1 VSILKAPD
9 TENCWLS
16 YNDIKGNN
24 LFMGSI
30 STLYL
35 FDMYCYVGLSLS
47 SSFGRWRTFVLLTWY
62 FHLWEAGTCQ
72 CNLLKSQYF
81 NRFVCMNTS
90 FIWLERFAIIS
101 SICAKRLMS
110 LMLWSE
116 DDELKSR
123 DDQFPQSRKES
134 VLNCLLIERQSLCT
148 KMEPKLSG

>member
-1 VSILKAPD
+1 
-9 TENCWLS
+9 
-16 YNDIKGNN
+16 
-24 LFMGSI
+24 
-30 STLYL
+30 
-35 FDMYCYVGLSLS
+35 
-47 SSFGRWRTFVLLTWY
+47 
-62 FHLWEAGTCQ
+62 
-72 CNLLKSQYF
+72 
-81 NRFVCMNTS
+81 MNTS